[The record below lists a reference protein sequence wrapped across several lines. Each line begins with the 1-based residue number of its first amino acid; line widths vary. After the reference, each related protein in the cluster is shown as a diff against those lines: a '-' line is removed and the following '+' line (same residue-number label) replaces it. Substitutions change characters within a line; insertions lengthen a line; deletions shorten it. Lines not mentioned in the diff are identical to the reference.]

1 MKKIEL
7 KTKITEKGNL
17 LIRIKDTIYEQNDQ
31 IISFYTEDNI
41 FGKEE
46 IKAGRYYKVSN
57 IGTTLEKKNLVPIKY
72 KEQINKDVEEV
83 KKLLEEHRL
92 SIVHEENVIKFK
104 NSPYIIPQ
112 KNRNSCGN
120 FIL

>member
-1 MKKIEL
+1 MRRYFCQCDNSCSKAENMKKIEL

-17 LIRIKDTIYEQNDQ
+17 LICIRDTIFKQNDQ

-57 IGTTLEKKNLVPIKY
+57 IGTTLEKRNLVPIKY
-72 KEQINKDVEEV
+72 K
-83 KKLLEEHRL
+83 
-92 SIVHEENVIKFK
+92 
-104 NSPYIIPQ
+104 
-112 KNRNSCGN
+112 
-120 FIL
+120 

>member
-17 LIRIKDTIYEQNDQ
+17 LIRVKDTIYEQNDQ

-46 IKAGRYYKVSN
+46 IKAGKYYKVSN

-72 KEQINKDVEEV
+72 KEQIDKDVEEV

-92 SIVHEENVIKFK
+92 SIVYEENVIKFK
-104 NSPYIIPQ
+104 NSPCIIPQ
-112 KNRNSCGN
+112 RNRNSCGN

>member
-17 LIRIKDTIYEQNDQ
+17 LIRIKDTIYEKNDQ

-46 IKAGRYYKVSN
+46 IKAGKYYKVSN

-72 KEQINKDVEEV
+72 KEQIDKDVEEV

-92 SIVHEENVIKFK
+92 SIVYEENVIKFK
-104 NSPYIIPQ
+104 NSPCIISQ
-112 KNRNSCGN
+112 RNRNSCGN